1 MGKKNLKEIGKLGKT
16 FGFDGSLKLVIDP
29 PLLAELKKAEF
40 VFIPTAGHKVPYFV
54 NKIKTGNPLTIKLE
68 DVDSKEDA
76 LSLSGQ
82 KVYIEAAVK
91 TASGPMQLKE
101 ITQLGDL
108 VDFELQD
115 EKIGT
120 IGKIAAIY
128 ELPQQWMA
136 SIEYEEREVLI
147 PLNEE
152 FVVAIDVARKI
163 VRTDLPEGILKL

>member
-29 PLLAELKKAEF
+29 PLIIELKKAEF

-54 NKIKTGNPLTIKLE
+54 SKIKTGNPLTIKLE

-76 LSLSGQ
+76 HALSGQ
-82 KVYIEAAVK
+82 KVYIEAEVK
-91 TASGPMQLKE
+91 TTAGPVKLKE
-101 ITQLGDL
+101 ITQLADL

-115 EKIGT
+115 EKIGV
-120 IGKIAAIY
+120 IGKIADIY

-136 SIEYEEREVLI
+136 SIDYDDREVLI

-152 FVVAIDVARKI
+152 FVIAIDTARKI